1 VTVDFRSTDLQR
13 TYSDRAVDDNW
24 LAWCK
29 RHLSPRGL
37 TVVDLGCGGGIY
49 SRGFA
54 SLGAKSV
61 IGIDLSP
68 RYIKEAQEASRSFS
82 VVRFAVGSA
91 DHTGLPER
99 CADIVFHRAVIHHL
113 SAEEQARG
121 AVEMLR
127 ILESGGKCVVQ
138 DRTLEDV
145 ESTRPDH
152 WIRSTLFEV
161 FPRLLETER
170 ARRPTAAAYAKIM
183 RESGFGKIDVRQYA
197 ETRKRYSS
205 FEELEA
211 EILARKG
218 KSILFELSDAEL
230 RTYCGALARK
240 RPRPPLIEADSWTVW
255 IGTEL

>member
-1 VTVDFRSTDLQR
+1 
-13 TYSDRAVDDNW
+13 
-24 LAWCK
+24 
-29 RHLSPRGL
+29 L

-68 RYIKEAQEASRSFS
+68 RYIDEAQKASGSFS
-82 VVRFAVGSA
+82 VLRFAMGSA
-91 DHTGLPER
+91 DNSGLPDR

-113 SAEEQARG
+113 NAEGQARG
-121 AVEMLR
+121 AAEMYR

-145 ESTRPDH
+145 ESARPDH
-152 WIRSTLFEV
+152 WVRSTLFEV

-170 ARRPTAAAYAKIM
+170 ARRPTTAAYAKIM
-183 RESGFGKIDVRQYA
+183 KESGFGTIDVLQYA

-205 FEELEA
+205 FEELET

-230 RTYCGALARK
+230 RTYCKALAQK
-240 RPRPPLIEADSWTVW
+240 RATPPIIEADSWTVW
-255 IGTEL
+255 IGTKL